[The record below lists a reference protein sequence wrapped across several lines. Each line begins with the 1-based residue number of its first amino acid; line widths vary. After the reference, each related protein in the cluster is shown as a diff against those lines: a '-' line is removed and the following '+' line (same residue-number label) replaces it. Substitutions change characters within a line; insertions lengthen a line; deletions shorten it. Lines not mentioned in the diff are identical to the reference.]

1 MTRARFGYRAD
12 LFYRDLS
19 RVDGFRKETHRI
31 VAYSDSDAVPE
42 ASNAGVLV
50 PKRPLPEFFRVRKVF
65 RKHEEIIFDSRKSA
79 AS

>member
-1 MTRARFGYRAD
+1 MTRAHFGYSVD
-12 LFYRDLS
+12 LFYRDPGGI
-19 RVDGFRKETHRI
+19 DGFRKETHRI
-31 VAYSDSDAVPE
+31 VAYGDLDAIRE

-65 RKHEEIIFDSRKSA
+65 RKHEEMIFDSRKSE